1 LKYSFRM
8 KRVLWSLVFGGVVTG
23 IIWICTLALDRRGQ
37 DRLFPDCLLRPGLYI
52 SIFMPDSHF
61 DEGTVEGTNAGQP
74 GPVSSFVFIAANIVI
89 YGGVIYL
96 FLSLA
101 TLLLNQFRT
110 GVNTHTQ

>member
-61 DEGTVEGTNAGQP
+61 DEGTVAGKNSEP
-74 GPVSSFVFIAANIVI
+74 GPISSFVFIAANVAI
-89 YGGVIYL
+89 YSGLIYL
-96 FLSLA
+96 ILGLA
-101 TLLLNQFRT
+101 TPLVNQFKT
-110 GVNTHTQ
+110 GVNTSTP